1 MKSCFLRLVASLLL
15 LFLTAGAVVQ
25 ARTVASWSFL
35 RGSVYADLSTEDWE
49 LLRATG
55 RDLLDNHK
63 DGSSRSW
70 RNDATNAS
78 GEISVLQTI
87 EQNGR
92 SCRWVTIS
100 TSKNGNSSPATR
112 YLLCVVEDG
121 RWKFSSV
128 GK

>member
-1 MKSCFLRLVASLLL
+1 MQSCQFKLVVGFSLLL
-15 LFLTAGAVVQ
+15 LLTAGALQ
-25 ARTVASWSFL
+25 ARTIASWSFL
-35 RGSVYADLSTEDWE
+35 RGSVYTDLTTEDWE

-63 DGSSRSW
+63 DGSSKSW

-78 GEISVLQTI
+78 GEISVLETV
-87 EQNGR
+87 ERDGR

-100 TSKNGNSSPATR
+100 TSKNGNTSPATR

-121 RWKFSSV
+121 RWKFSTI

>member
-1 MKSCFLRLVASLLL
+1 MQSCPFKVVVGFSLLL
-15 LFLTAGAVVQ
+15 LLTAGALQ
-25 ARTVASWSFL
+25 ARTISSWSFL
-35 RGSVYADLSTEDWE
+35 KGSVYTDLTTEDWE

-63 DGSSRSW
+63 DGSSKSW

-78 GEISVLQTI
+78 GEISVLETV
-87 EQNGR
+87 ERDGR

-100 TSKNGNSSPATR
+100 TSKNGNTSPATR

-121 RWKFSSV
+121 RWKFSTV

>member
-1 MKSCFLRLVASLLL
+1 MQSCQLKVVVGFSLLL
-15 LFLTAGAVVQ
+15 LLTAGALQ
-25 ARTVASWSFL
+25 ARTIASWSFL
-35 RGSVYADLSTEDWE
+35 KGSVYTDLTTEDWE

-63 DGSSRSW
+63 DGSSKSW

-78 GEISVLQTI
+78 GEISVLETV
-87 EQNGR
+87 ERDGR

-100 TSKNGNSSPATR
+100 TSKKGNTSPATR

-121 RWKFSSV
+121 RWKFSTV

>member
-1 MKSCFLRLVASLLL
+1 MQSCQFKVVVGFSLLL
-15 LFLTAGAVVQ
+15 LLTAGALQ
-25 ARTVASWSFL
+25 ARTIASWSFL
-35 RGSVYADLSTEDWE
+35 KGSVYTDLTTEDWE

-63 DGSSRSW
+63 DGSSKSW

-78 GEISVLQTI
+78 GEISVLETV
-87 EQNGR
+87 ERDGR

-100 TSKNGNSSPATR
+100 TSKNGNTSPATR

-121 RWKFSSV
+121 RWKFSTV

>member
-1 MKSCFLRLVASLLL
+1 MKSFYLRAGVFLLL
-15 LFLTAGAVVQ
+15 LCLTAGSLQ

-35 RGSVYADLSTEDWE
+35 RGSVYADLSPEDWE
-49 LLRATG
+49 MLRATG

-70 RNDATNAS
+70 RNDATKAS
-78 GEISVLQTI
+78 GEISVLETV
-87 EQNGR
+87 ERDGR
-92 SCRWVTIS
+92 NCRWVTIS
-100 TSKNGNSSPATR
+100 TSKNGNTSPATR

-121 RWKFSSV
+121 RWKFSTV

>member
-1 MKSCFLRLVASLLL
+1 MQSCQFKVVVGFSLLL
-15 LFLTAGAVVQ
+15 LLTAGALQ
-25 ARTVASWSFL
+25 ARTIASWSFL
-35 RGSVYADLSTEDWE
+35 KGSVYTDLTTEDWE

-63 DGSSRSW
+63 DGSSKSW

-78 GEISVLQTI
+78 GEISVLETV
-87 EQNGR
+87 ERDGR

-100 TSKNGNSSPATR
+100 TSKNGNTSPATG

-121 RWKFSSV
+121 RWKFSTV

>member
-1 MKSCFLRLVASLLL
+1 MESCRLKVVVCFSLLL
-15 LFLTAGAVVQ
+15 LLTAGALQ

-35 RGSVYADLSTEDWE
+35 RGSVYADLSAEDWE
-49 LLRATG
+49 MLRSTG

-78 GEISVLQTI
+78 GEINVLETV
-87 EQNGR
+87 EQDGR
-92 SCRWVTIS
+92 VCRWVTIT
-100 TSKNGNSSPATR
+100 TSKNSNSSPATR

-121 RWKFSSV
+121 RWKFSTV

>member
-1 MKSCFLRLVASLLL
+1 MQSCRLKVVVGFSLLL
-15 LFLTAGAVVQ
+15 LLTAGALQ

-35 RGSVYADLSTEDWE
+35 RGSVYADLSAEDWE
-49 LLRATG
+49 MLRSTG

-78 GEISVLQTI
+78 GEISVLETV
-87 EQNGR
+87 EQDGR
-92 SCRWVTIS
+92 VCRWVTIT
-100 TSKNGNSSPATR
+100 TSKDNNSSPATR

-121 RWKFSSV
+121 RWKFSTV

>member
-1 MKSCFLRLVASLLL
+1 MQSCQFKVVVGFSLLL
-15 LFLTAGAVVQ
+15 LLTAGALE
-25 ARTVASWSFL
+25 ARTIASWSFL
-35 RGSVYADLSTEDWE
+35 RGSVYTDLTTEDWE

-63 DGSSRSW
+63 DGSSKSW

-78 GEISVLQTI
+78 GEISVLETV
-87 EQNGR
+87 EQDGR

-100 TSKNGNSSPATR
+100 TSKNGNTSPATR

-121 RWKFSSV
+121 RWKFSTV

>member
-1 MKSCFLRLVASLLL
+1 MQSCQFKVVVGFSLLL
-15 LFLTAGAVVQ
+15 LLTAGALQ
-25 ARTVASWSFL
+25 ARTIASWSFL
-35 RGSVYADLSTEDWE
+35 KGSVYTDLTTEDWE

-55 RDLLDNHK
+55 RDLLDNYK
-63 DGSSRSW
+63 DGSSKSW

-78 GEISVLQTI
+78 GEISVLETV
-87 EQNGR
+87 ERDGR

-100 TSKNGNSSPATR
+100 TSKSGNTSPATR

-121 RWKFSSV
+121 RWKFSTV

>member
-1 MKSCFLRLVASLLL
+1 MQSCQFKLVIGFSLLL
-15 LFLTAGAVVQ
+15 LLTAGALQ
-25 ARTVASWSFL
+25 ARTIASWSFL
-35 RGSVYADLSTEDWE
+35 RGSVYTDLTTEDWE

-63 DGSSRSW
+63 DGSSKSW

-78 GEISVLQTI
+78 GEISVLETV
-87 EQNGR
+87 EQYGR

-100 TSKNGNSSPATR
+100 TSKNGNTSPATR

-121 RWKFSSV
+121 RWKFSTV

>member
-1 MKSCFLRLVASLLL
+1 MQSFQFKRVIGFSLLL
-15 LFLTAGAVVQ
+15 LLTAGALQ
-25 ARTVASWSFL
+25 ARTIASWSFL
-35 RGSVYADLSTEDWE
+35 RGSVYTDLTTEDWE

-63 DGSSRSW
+63 DGSSKSW

-78 GEISVLQTI
+78 GEISVLETV
-87 EQNGR
+87 EQDGR

-100 TSKNGNSSPATR
+100 TSKNGNTSPATR

-121 RWKFSSV
+121 RWKFSTV

>member
-1 MKSCFLRLVASLLL
+1 MQSCQFKLVVGFSLLL
-15 LFLTAGAVVQ
+15 LLTAGALQ
-25 ARTVASWSFL
+25 ARTIASWSFL
-35 RGSVYADLSTEDWE
+35 RGSVYTDLTTEDWE

-63 DGSSRSW
+63 DGSSKSW

-78 GEISVLQTI
+78 GEISVLETV
-87 EQNGR
+87 EQDGR

-100 TSKNGNSSPATR
+100 TSKNGNTSPATR

-121 RWKFSSV
+121 RWKFSTI

>member
-1 MKSCFLRLVASLLL
+1 MVFPQGIGLCH
-15 LFLTAGAVVQ
+15 
-25 ARTVASWSFL
+25 
-35 RGSVYADLSTEDWE
+35 LSTEDWE

-78 GEISVLQTI
+78 GEISVLETI

>member
-1 MKSCFLRLVASLLL
+1 MQSCQFKVVVGFSLLL
-15 LFLTAGAVVQ
+15 LLTAGALQ
-25 ARTVASWSFL
+25 ARTIASWSFL
-35 RGSVYADLSTEDWE
+35 RGSVYTDLTTEDWE

-63 DGSSRSW
+63 DGSSKSW

-78 GEISVLQTI
+78 GEISVLETV
-87 EQNGR
+87 ERDGR

-100 TSKNGNSSPATR
+100 TSKNGNTSPATR

-121 RWKFSSV
+121 RWKFSTV

>member
-1 MKSCFLRLVASLLL
+1 MQSCQFKVVVGFSLLL
-15 LFLTAGAVVQ
+15 LLTAGALQ
-25 ARTVASWSFL
+25 ARTIASWSFL
-35 RGSVYADLSTEDWE
+35 KGSVYTDLATEDWE

-63 DGSSRSW
+63 DGSSKSW

-78 GEISVLQTI
+78 GEISVLETV
-87 EQNGR
+87 ERDGR

-100 TSKNGNSSPATR
+100 TSKSGNTSPANR

-121 RWKFSSV
+121 RWKFSTV

>member
-1 MKSCFLRLVASLLL
+1 MKSCCPRTVACLLVLFVTASV
-15 LFLTAGAVVQ
+15 TVQ

-35 RGSVYADLSTEDWE
+35 KGSVYADLSTEDWE

-70 RNDATNAS
+70 RNDATNAG
-78 GEISVLQTI
+78 GEISVLETV
-87 EQNGR
+87 EQDGR
-92 SCRWVTIS
+92 NCRWVRIS

-112 YLLCVVEDG
+112 YLLCVAEDG
-121 RWKFSSV
+121 KWKFSTI

>member
-1 MKSCFLRLVASLLL
+1 MQSCQFKLVVGFSLLL
-15 LFLTAGAVVQ
+15 LLTAGALQ
-25 ARTVASWSFL
+25 ARTIASWSFL
-35 RGSVYADLSTEDWE
+35 RGSVYTDLTTEDWE

-63 DGSSRSW
+63 DGSSKSW

-78 GEISVLQTI
+78 GEISVLETV
-87 EQNGR
+87 EQDGR

-100 TSKNGNSSPATR
+100 TSKNGNTSPATR

-121 RWKFSSV
+121 RWKFSTV